1 MKNDCSFIASLIAA
15 SLIAASYFTAS
26 LIAASLIAASLIAA
40 SYFTA
45 SLHLRSQFA
54 YWAVINVKSFSISRH
69 HENLSPVS
77 YTGSSHT
84 GSSHTVS
91 VSKHANEFRLS
102 YMTFAIGLGATCLLG
117 AITLLG
123 GANDAHFLVECP
135 FLPHLPHGGTVGH
148 SYTTWPS
155 FWQ

>member
-1 MKNDCSFIASLIAA
+1 MNNHFSCKHQFWKKNGWPFFAKAA
-15 SLIAASYFTAS
+15 SYFTASYFTAS
-26 LIAASLIAASLIAA
+26 LIAAS
-40 SYFTA
+40 Y

-54 YWAVINVKSFSISRH
+54 YWVINVKSFSISRH

-91 VSKHANEFRLS
+91 VYKHANEFRLS